1 MAGILANIPIAF
13 YAPMKPP
20 DHPRPSGDRTMARN
34 LLAALAAAGFAPR
47 VATRLRSHEKA
58 GDQTAQHAIR
68 DAALREADQL
78 VARWTAAPTPDRPRL
93 WFTYHLYDRAPDW
106 IGPAVASALA
116 IPYVVAEA
124 SLAPS
129 RADGPWRIG
138 HAATVA
144 ALRQASAVFVLN
156 ENDRPCLLG
165 AAELA
170 DAAMAEKC
178 HALPPFL
185 VRPPALSP
193 QASPPRPGVVR
204 LLAVA
209 MLRHGDKLASFQV
222 LADSLALLAGR
233 NWRLTIVGDG
243 PARADVAALFAP
255 FGERVVL
262 AGLAPPEAIDAI
274 YAAHDLLV
282 WPAVNEA
289 FGMALLEAQ
298 ANGCPVLAGDAGG
311 VSGVVRNQETGWL
324 VANSPRTTLA
334 RRFAARLDDLLAQP
348 ELLPPAG
355 AAGVAFIRQQ
365 RSLASAAAILRDTL
379 APLLP
384 SQDGPP

>member
-1 MAGILANIPIAF
+1 MVRNAPVAF

-20 DHPRPSGDRTMARN
+20 DHPQPSGDRTMARN
-34 LLAALAAAGFAPR
+34 LLAALAAAGFAPQI
-47 VATRLRSHEKA
+47 AARLRSHDKT
-58 GDQTAQHAIR
+58 GDQDAQGAMR
-68 DAALREADQL
+68 DAALREAGQL
-78 VARWTAAPTPDRPRL
+78 VARWTATPAPDRPRL

-106 IGPAVASALA
+106 IGPTVAAALD

-129 RADGPWRIG
+129 RASGPWRMG

-144 ALRQASAVFVLN
+144 ALRQARTVFVLN
-156 ENDRPCLLG
+156 ENDRPCLLE

-170 DAAMAEKC
+170 EADMAGKC
-178 HALPPFL
+178 RALPPFL
-185 VRPPALSP
+185 TRLPAQPRLAPGP
-193 QASPPRPGVVR
+193 QAGPGAVR

-209 MLRHGDKLASFQV
+209 MLRRGDKLASFHV
-222 LADSLALLAGR
+222 LADSLTRIASQ

-243 PARADVAALFAP
+243 PARDDVAALFAP
-255 FGERVVL
+255 FGKRVVL
-262 AGLAPPEAIDAI
+262 AGLASQEELDGV

-282 WPAVNEA
+282 WPAINEA

-311 VSGVVRNQETGWL
+311 VSGVVRNHETGWL
-324 VANSPRTTLA
+324 VAGRPQTTLA
-334 RRFAARLDDLLAQP
+334 GRFAARLDDLLGQP
-348 ELLPPAG
+348 ELLRPAG
-355 AAGVAFIRQQ
+355 AAGAAFVRQQ

-379 APLLP
+379 APLLAERDSP
-384 SQDGPP
+384 